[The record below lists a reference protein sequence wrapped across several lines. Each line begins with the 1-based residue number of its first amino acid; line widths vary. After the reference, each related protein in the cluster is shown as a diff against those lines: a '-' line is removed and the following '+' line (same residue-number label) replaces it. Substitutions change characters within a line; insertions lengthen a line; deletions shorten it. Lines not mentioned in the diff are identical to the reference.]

1 MDEPVRNE
9 GATFVSDGR
18 GIVGVSRLPACRLA
32 WPLALAGAAS
42 LVLGAC
48 VNPAF
53 RETTGQ
59 FGAVTKA
66 AVSQQNE
73 RLAVIAANEAERI
86 RADLAANRRQLV
98 LDPACGLEVALDEAA
113 PAPECKL
120 LISGQP
126 SATPIEQAPRYQNI
140 LDLSD
145 ALNGYADGLIALTA
159 DASKDDAAFAKSLS
173 GLASSLGTLDGAIQ
187 KATDAKPTDRSAK
200 FGAVATLVAQA
211 GSLYF
216 AHQRNKALKRI
227 VLAGD
232 PLVQEAVALLS
243 GVGSSIDLYDRK
255 GLLTKL
261 TKAQDLAEEAALDN
275 SQSVAAVRAAQDD
288 LFTAL
293 AAYNSYGADRRR
305 FAEIGVAH
313 AKLAAAA
320 RRGASLAEMKAAV
333 EAVVKLASTARTTI
347 ETLQAKSGS
356 N

>member
-1 MDEPVRNE
+1 MDGPVRNE
-9 GATFVSDGR
+9 GRGPVSHRLGTAR
-18 GIVGVSRLPACRLA
+18 VSRLAGCRLA
-32 WPLALAGAAS
+32 RPLAMAGAAS

-73 RLAVIAANEAERI
+73 RLALIAANEAERI

-98 LDPACGLEVALDEAA
+98 LDPACGTEIALEGSLVR
-113 PAPECKL
+113 PECKL
-120 LISGQP
+120 LISGQG
-126 SATPIEQAPRYQNI
+126 AVPIEQAPRYQNI

-145 ALNGYADGLIALTA
+145 ALNGYADGLIALAA
-159 DASKDDAAFAKSLS
+159 DASEDEAAFAKSLS

-187 KATDAKPTDRSAK
+187 KATNATPADRSAK
-200 FGAVATLVAQA
+200 YGAVATLIAQA
-211 GSLYF
+211 GNLYF
-216 AHQRNKALKRI
+216 AHRRNKALKRI

-232 PLVQEAVALLS
+232 PLVQEAVTLLS
-243 GVGSSIDLYDRK
+243 AVGARIDLYDRA
-255 GLLTKL
+255 GLFEKL
-261 TKAQDLAEEAALDN
+261 AEAQDRAEEVAHDSN
-275 SQSVAAVRAAQDD
+275 QSVAAVRAAQDD

-293 AAYNSYGADRRR
+293 AAYNYGADRRR

-320 RRGASLAEMKAAV
+320 RSGASLAEMKAAV
-333 EAVVKLASTARTTI
+333 EAVVRLASTARTTI
-347 ETLQAKSGS
+347 ETLQNKSGS

>member
-1 MDEPVRNE
+1 MTQAI
-9 GATFVSDGR
+9 GAR
-18 GIVGVSRLPACRLA
+18 GSGRLA
-32 WPLALAGAAS
+32 LAALAALALAG
-42 LVLGAC
+42 C

-59 FGAVTKA
+59 FGAVTKE
-66 AVSQQNE
+66 AVSEQNE
-73 RLAVIAANEAERI
+73 RLAAIAAAEAERI

-98 LDPACGLEVALDEAA
+98 LDPACGLEVALEEAA

-120 LISGQP
+120 LVSGQP
-126 SATPIEQAPRYQNI
+126 RPSPIEQAPRYQNI

-145 ALNGYADGLIALTA
+145 ALNGYADGLIALAA
-159 DASKDDAAFAKSLS
+159 DASADEAAFAKSLS
-173 GLASSLGTLDGAIQ
+173 GLATSLGTLDGAIQ
-187 KATDAKPTDRSAK
+187 KATGATAADRSAK
-200 FGAVATLVAQA
+200 YGAVATLVAQA

-216 AHQRNKALKRI
+216 AHRRNKALKRI

-232 PLVQEAVALLS
+232 PLVQEAVTLLS
-243 GVGSSIDLYDRK
+243 GVGAGIDLYDRK
-255 GLLTKL
+255 GLLKKL
-261 TKAQDLAEEAALDN
+261 TAAQDRAQEVAADR

-288 LFTAL
+288 LFAAL

-313 AKLAAAA
+313 AKLADAA
-320 RRGASLAEMKAAV
+320 RSGASLAEMKAAV
-333 EAVVKLASTARTTI
+333 EAVVKLASTARTTV

>member
-9 GATFVSDGR
+9 GPGPASRRR
-18 GIVGVSRLPACRLA
+18 GMVRVSRPRARRSAWLP
-32 WPLALAGAAS
+32 ALAGIAS
-42 LVLGAC
+42 LVAAGC

-66 AVSQQNE
+66 AVSQQND

-98 LDPACGLEVALDEAA
+98 LDPACGLEIALDEAM
-113 PAPECKL
+113 PAPECRL
-120 LISGQP
+120 LVSGRP
-126 SATPIEQAPRYQNI
+126 SPTPIEQAPRYQNI

-145 ALNGYADGLIALTA
+145 ALNAYADGLIALAA
-159 DASKDDAAFAKSLS
+159 DASEDEAAFAKSLS
-173 GLASSLGTLDGAIQ
+173 GLATSLGSLDGAIQ
-187 KATDAKPTDRSAK
+187 KATGATPADRSAK
-200 FGAVATLVAQA
+200 FGAVATLIAQA
-211 GSLYF
+211 GNLYF

-232 PLVQEAVALLS
+232 PLVQEAAALLS
-243 GVGSSIDLYDRK
+243 GVGAGIDLYDRK
-255 GLLTKL
+255 GLYAKL
-261 TKAQDLAEEAALDN
+261 RSAQRQAQDTAADT
-275 SQSVAAVRAAQDD
+275 SQSVEAVRVAQDD

-320 RRGASLAEMKAAV
+320 RSGASLAEMKAAV

-347 ETLQAKSGS
+347 ETLQGESGS

>member
-1 MDEPVRNE
+1 MEEPGGNRRAVLHFRSRRA
-9 GATFVSDGR
+9 GA
-18 GIVGVSRLPACRLA
+18 SRPSSG
-32 WPLALAGAAS
+32 LALAGAAS
-42 LVLGAC
+42 LLLGAC

-73 RLAVIAANEAERI
+73 RLTVIAANEAERI

-98 LDPACGLEVALDEAA
+98 LDPACGLEVALEA
-113 PAPECKL
+113 PAPEPECKL
-120 LISGQP
+120 LIAGDP
-126 SATPIEQAPRYQNI
+126 AAPIEQAPRYQNI

-145 ALNGYADGLIALTA
+145 ALNGYADGLIALAA
-159 DASKDDAAFAKSLS
+159 DASGDEAAFAKSLA

-187 KATDAKPTDRSAK
+187 KATGETETDRSAK
-200 FGAVATLVAQA
+200 YGAVATLVAEA
-211 GSLYF
+211 GKLYF
-216 AHQRNKALKRI
+216 AHQRNRALKRI

-232 PLVQEAVALLS
+232 PLVQEAAALLS
-243 GVGSSIDLYDRK
+243 GVGSAIDLYDRNA
-255 GLLTKL
+255 LLKAL
-261 TKAQDLAEEAALDN
+261 TAAQDRAQETAADPR
-275 SQSVAAVRAAQDD
+275 QSIAAVRVAQDD
-288 LFTAL
+288 LFEAL

-320 RRGASLAEMKAAV
+320 RSGASLAEMRAAV

-347 ETLQAKSGS
+347 ETLQDKSGS